1 MMNRNLW
8 YNASGYLDTTAGA
21 ALSHIWREERK
32 HHNSRV
38 HRKRPENKPTHFELS
53 LYDSDGNCLSVE
65 RFPTVREAERE
76 CASMEKNLGLNGK
89 VIPI

>member
-32 HHNSRV
+32 HRNNHV
-38 HRKRPENKPTHFELS
+38 HRKHSEHKPSVFELS
-53 LYDSDGNCLSVE
+53 LYDSDGNCLSIE
-65 RFPTVREAERE
+65 RFHSAREAERE
-76 CASMEKNLGLNGK
+76 CVTQEKTLGLNGK
-89 VIPI
+89 IIPI